1 MVIKNV
7 LVYGEDQVFTEGEVC
22 IREGKFAE
30 ETADEEVVDGEGCF
44 AIPGLVDIHFHGCV
58 GVDFCDAS
66 SEAIAKMA
74 EYEASVG
81 VTSICPA
88 TMTLEE
94 ELLHE
99 IMKTAGKY
107 HVREEDCT
115 GAEGE
120 SGKYTGN
127 VGAKLVGINM
137 EGPFIST
144 KKKGAQAAEHIR
156 PCSLSL
162 YRKLQEE
169 SDHLIRLV
177 DIAPET
183 EGAMEFIEAVKGETV
198 ISIAHTT
205 ADYDT
210 ASEAFA
216 RGASHVTHLYNAMP
230 PLNHRD
236 PGVIG
241 AARDARDCHV
251 ELICD
256 GVHIHPSVVRA
267 TFEMFGAE
275 RVILISDS
283 MRATGLTDGQ
293 YTLGGQDVFVKGAKA
308 TLADGTIA
316 GSATNLMGC
325 LRKVVKEMEI
335 PLETAVACATMNPAR
350 EIGIYDT
357 CGSITPGKD
366 ADLVLLDKDLQVK
379 AVYVSGRKVTNC

>member
-7 LVYGEDQVFTEGEVC
+7 LVYGENRLFAEGEIC
-22 IREGKFAE
+22 IKEGYFAAK
-30 ETADEEVVDGEGCF
+30 TAANEEVVDGEGCF
-44 AIPGLVDIHFHGCV
+44 AIPGLVDTHFHGCV

-66 SEAIAKMA
+66 LEAIGRMA

-94 ELLHE
+94 ERLHE
-99 IMKTAGKY
+99 IMRTAGEYYSK
-107 HVREEDCT
+107 EKKS
-115 GAEGE
+115 A
-120 SGKYTGN
+120 
-127 VGAKLVGINM
+127 GAKLVGINM
-137 EGPFIST
+137 EGPFISA

-169 SDHLIRLV
+169 SGNLIRLV

-183 EGAMEFIEAVKGETV
+183 EGAMAFIDAVKGETV
-198 ISIAHTT
+198 LSIAHTT
-205 ADYDT
+205 ADFDT
-210 ASEAFA
+210 ALEAFS

-241 AARDARDCHV
+241 AARDAGDCHV

-256 GVHIHPSVVRA
+256 GIHIHPSVVRA

-275 RVILISDS
+275 RIILISDS
-283 MRATGLTDGQ
+283 MRAAGLTDGK
-293 YTLGGQDVFVKGAKA
+293 YTLGGQDVFVKGARA

-316 GSATNLMGC
+316 GSVTNLMGC
-325 LRKVVKEMEI
+325 LRKVVKEMGI
-335 PLETAVACATMNPAR
+335 PLETAVACATVNPAR
-350 EIGIYDT
+350 EIGVDHI
-357 CGSITPGKD
+357 CGSITPGKP
-366 ADLVLLDKDLQVK
+366 ADLVLLDKELKVK
-379 AVYVSGRKVTNC
+379 AVYVNGSKI

>member
-7 LVYGEDQVFTEGEVC
+7 LVYGEDQVFTEGEIC
-22 IREGKFAE
+22 IKEGRFAAAAE
-30 ETADEEVVDGEGCF
+30 EEETVDGEGCF
-44 AIPGLVDIHFHGCV
+44 AIPGLVDIHFHGCA

-66 SEAIAKMA
+66 SEAIERMA
-74 EYEASVG
+74 EYEASAG
-81 VTSICPA
+81 VTSICPT

-94 ELLHE
+94 EMLHR
-99 IMKTAGKY
+99 IMRTAGEYQKK
-107 HVREEDCT
+107 VKAGR
-115 GAEGE
+115 
-120 SGKYTGN
+120 GKN
-127 VGAKLVGINM
+127 IGAKLVGINM
-137 EGPFIST
+137 EGPFISE

-156 PCSLSL
+156 PCSLPL

-169 SDHLIRLV
+169 SGNLIRLV

-183 EGAMEFIEAVKGETV
+183 KGAMEFIDAVKRETV

-205 ADYDT
+205 ADYDIT
-210 ASEAFA
+210 SEAFA

-230 PLNHRD
+230 PLSHRE

-241 AARDARDCHV
+241 AARDAKNCRV

-256 GVHIHPSVVRA
+256 GIHIHPSVVRA

-275 RVILISDS
+275 RIILISDS
-283 MRATGLTDGQ
+283 MRATGLVDGQ

-316 GSATNLMGC
+316 GSVTNLAECM
-325 LRKVVKEMEI
+325 RKVVKEMGI
-335 PLETAVACATMNPAR
+335 PLETAVACAAVNPAR

-357 CGSITPGKD
+357 CGSITPGKT
-366 ADLVLLDKDLQVK
+366 ADLVLLDKELQVK
-379 AVYVSGRKVTNC
+379 AVYINGSRVVN

>member
-7 LVYGEDQVFTEGEVC
+7 LVYGEDQVFTEGEIC
-22 IREGKFAE
+22 IKEGRFAAAAE
-30 ETADEEVVDGEGCF
+30 EEETVDGEGCF
-44 AIPGLVDIHFHGCV
+44 AIPGLVDIHFHGCA

-66 SEAIAKMA
+66 SEAIERMA
-74 EYEASVG
+74 EYEASAG

-94 ELLHE
+94 EMLHR
-99 IMKTAGKY
+99 IMRTAGEYPKK
-107 HVREEDCT
+107 VKAGR
-115 GAEGE
+115 
-120 SGKYTGN
+120 GKN
-127 VGAKLVGINM
+127 IGAKLVGINM
-137 EGPFIST
+137 EGPFISE

-156 PCSLSL
+156 PCSLPL

-169 SDHLIRLV
+169 SGNLIRLV

-183 EGAMEFIEAVKGETV
+183 KGAMEFIDAVKGETV

-205 ADYDT
+205 ADYDIT
-210 ASEAFA
+210 SEAFA

-230 PLNHRD
+230 PLSHRE

-241 AARDARDCHV
+241 AARDAKNCRV

-256 GVHIHPSVVRA
+256 GIHIHPSVVRA

-275 RVILISDS
+275 RIILISDS
-283 MRATGLTDGQ
+283 MRATGLADGQ

-316 GSATNLMGC
+316 GSVTNLAECM
-325 LRKVVKEMEI
+325 RKVVKEMGI
-335 PLETAVACATMNPAR
+335 PLETTIACAAVNPAR

-357 CGSITPGKD
+357 CGSITPGKT
-366 ADLVLLDKDLQVK
+366 ADLVLLDKELQVK
-379 AVYVSGRKVTNC
+379 AVYINGSRVVNQQR